1 MKIMSRQK
9 PLLKAALILSGILA
23 IACAFAQDV
32 PEDIKAALKRA
43 DDGVA
48 KIIAVPKAERN
59 FDNTLGALDAINVR
73 LDDDTSLFIFMQNV
87 SPDASVRDQS
97 RAADELVTNWAI
109 DLGKREDLYNAIKE
123 YADSKPKLEG
133 EQKRLLD
140 FTMRD
145 YHLAGM
151 DLPKDK
157 RDRLA
162 EIEKELN
169 KLGIEFG
176 QNIADDET
184 TVPLTPEE
192 LKGVPKDTLDRQTLS
207 DGIYLVRVDGPT
219 YISVM
224 ENCPNATT
232 RQKIW
237 TEYRRR
243 AGQKNVAV
251 LEQLIKLRDEAAHL
265 LGYENSVDMVLA
277 TRMAKNSANVAKFY
291 ADLEPVV
298 RKKAEMDLKEF
309 EAAKKQIDPKS
320 KGFMPWDYAYVKNY
334 LMKKK
339 YAVDSDKVAEY
350 FPMERV
356 FQGFFDVTSQL
367 YNIEW
372 KDVTA
377 DAPKLG
383 LPIWHP
389 DVKLWEMRDKSD
401 GKLLG
406 RIYTDLFPR
415 PGKYTHAACWGL
427 QQRRV
432 WDDGTVQTPLAALVC
447 NFTKPTAD
455 KPSLMPH
462 DEVETFFHEFG
473 HGLHQLLTNTH
484 YGRFSG
490 TAVERD
496 FVEAPSQMMENWVWE
511 PKVLNMFAK
520 HYKTGQPLPA
530 KLLEGMQKARTLG
543 SGIETQGQL
552 YLGEMDQAFHTA
564 KGGVV
569 DTTTVGN
576 AIYEKSTIYK
586 AVPGTMFQS
595 SFTHLVGY
603 NGAYYGYLWSL
614 VYAQDMY
621 QRFEEL
627 GVTSPKAGEYYRSKI
642 LARGGSMDAMDM
654 LRDYLGREPNMD
666 AFYKHLGL
674 TPDKK

>member
-1 MKIMSRQK
+1 MLVGIV
-9 PLLKAALILSGILA
+9 AAAAS
-23 IACAFAQDV
+23 FAQDV
-32 PEDIKAALKRA
+32 PDNIKEALKRA

-48 KIIAVPKAERN
+48 KIIATPKSQRN
-59 FDNTLGALDAINVR
+59 FDNTVGALDAISVK

-87 SPDASVRDQS
+87 SPDAGVRAQS
-97 RAADELVTNWAI
+97 RAADELVSNWSI
-109 DLGKREDLYNAIKE
+109 DLGKREDLFNAIKE
-123 YADSKPKLEG
+123 YADTNPTLEG
-133 EQKRLLD
+133 EQKRLLE

-145 YHLAGM
+145 YHLSGM

-162 EIEKELN
+162 EIEKQLN
-169 KLGIEFG
+169 KLGIDFQ

-184 TVPLTPEE
+184 TVPLTLEE
-192 LKGVPKDTLDRQTLS
+192 LKGVPKDTLDRQTMS
-207 DGIYLVRVDGPT
+207 NGLVLLKVDGPT
-219 YISVM
+219 YLSVM
-224 ENCPNATT
+224 DNCPNATT
-232 RQKIW
+232 RQKVW

-243 AGQKNVAV
+243 AGEKNVAV

-265 LGYENSVDMVLA
+265 LGYKNSVDMVLA
-277 TRMAKNSANVAKFY
+277 TRMAKNSDTVAKFY
-291 ADLEPVV
+291 SELEPIVA
-298 RKKAEMDLKEF
+298 KKAAADKAEF
-309 EAAKKQIDPKS
+309 LAAKKQFDKS
-320 KGFMPWDYAYVKNY
+320 AKDFLPWDYAYTRNY
-334 LMKKK
+334 LLKKK
-339 YAVDSDKVAEY
+339 YAVDEEKVAEY

-367 YNIEW
+367 YNVEW
-372 KDVTA
+372 RDLTA

-389 DVKLWEMRDKSD
+389 DVKLWGLYDKKD
-401 GKLLG
+401 GSLLG

-427 QQRRV
+427 QQRKV
-432 WDDGTVQTPLAALVC
+432 WDDGTVQVPLAALVC
-447 NFTKPTAD
+447 NFTKPTAE

-473 HGLHQLLTNTH
+473 HGLHQLLTKTS

-520 HYKTGQPLPA
+520 HYKTGEPLPA

-552 YLGEMDQAFHTA
+552 YLGEMDQAYHTA
-564 KGGVV
+564 AGGVV
-569 DTTTVGN
+569 DTTKVGN
-576 AIYEKSTIYK
+576 DVYQRATIYK
-586 AVPGTMFQS
+586 PVAGTLFQS
-595 SFTHLVGY
+595 SFGHLVGY

-614 VYAQDMY
+614 VYAQDMFR
-621 QRFEEL
+621 RFEEL
-627 GVTSPKAGEYYRSKI
+627 GVTSPQAGDYYRSKV
-642 LARGGSMDAMDM
+642 LSRGGSMDAMDM

-674 TPDKK
+674 NSGK